1 MLPSLAHKQHHIPQ
15 HHKKHYHPHQIGK
28 QMSLTHTRPFFSRRR
43 PDHSTHQP
51 TWEPFQAQEHHTM
64 GLAQSNPPP
73 PFMAFP
79 AADPSPILNSHI
91 DFKETAE
98 AHVYKVHLPGYKRND
113 VRVEVDDDRVLC
125 ITCGKSVEKEEQ
137 REGWHCVELSSGHF
151 IQRLTLPE
159 NSVVDHVKAFME
171 NGVLNITVP
180 KYNKGSH
187 TRARNINI
195 SSRP

>member
-1 MLPSLAHKQHHIPQ
+1 
-15 HHKKHYHPHQIGK
+15 
-28 QMSLTHTRPFFSRRR
+28 
-43 PDHSTHQP
+43 
-51 TWEPFQAQEHHTM
+51 M